1 MVPQSS
7 AVENARN
14 DVVEYARRMV
24 AEGLVVGTSGN
35 VSVRV
40 GDLVA
45 ATPSGLDYSR
55 MTPEDVPVVDLD
67 GNLVMGSLAPTSE
80 LPMHLTCYRDFGAGA
95 VVHTH
100 SAAATALSLVRK
112 EVPLVHYQMAMFGGQ
127 VRVSPY
133 ATFGTDELAINMSAA
148 LQGRSACI
156 LEHHGTVAFADSLG
170 KAYDKV
176 SQLEWLC
183 DVWLRAQTAGQP
195 AEISQEELAVCIEK
209 FSTYGQAKS
218 VLL

>member
-1 MVPQSS
+1 MVPQGL
-7 AVENARN
+7 AIENARKE
-14 DVVEYARRMV
+14 VVEYARRLV
-24 AEGLVVGTSGN
+24 SDGLVVGTSGN

-40 GDLVA
+40 GDLIA
-45 ATPSGLDYSR
+45 ATPSGLDYAR
-55 MTPEDVPVVDLD
+55 MTPLDVPVVDLD
-67 GNLVMGSLAPTSE
+67 GQLVMGSLAPTSE
-80 LPMHLTCYRDFGAGA
+80 LPMHVTCYQDFGAGA

-127 VRVSPY
+127 VRVAPY
-133 ATFGTDELAINMSAA
+133 ATFGTDDLAVNMSQA

-156 LEHHGTVAFADSLG
+156 LEHHGTIAFADTLG

-195 AEISQEELAVCIEK
+195 AELSEDELSRCVSEFA
-209 FSTYGQAKS
+209 TYGQAS
-218 VLL
+218 ISSL